1 MQVLS
6 LDTHAGL
13 LLVPVSIVAQI
24 TSRDR
29 QSAFEHE
36 LPFVRSAVQW
46 REYNVPL
53 VFSSEMLGV
62 VQGMDDSYRR
72 SVVLWPMK
80 GGAKTDLFA
89 LTSLDSPRVIEI
101 EDDAVAAPVEVG
113 EVFKENSDLGYT
125 LGFIQVGDRLGII
138 PDLKQLSEKL
148 FSQDR
153 N

>member
-13 LLVPVSIVAQI
+13 ILVPVSIVAQI
-24 TSRDR
+24 TSRTR
-29 QSAFEHE
+29 QSALDHE
-36 LPFVRSAVQW
+36 LPFVRNSVQW

-53 VFSSEMLGV
+53 AFSSEMLGA
-62 VQGMDDSYRR
+62 VQGTDDSYLR

-89 LTSLDSPRVIEI
+89 LSSLDSPRVMDIG
-101 EDDAVAAPVEVG
+101 DDVVAAPVEI
-113 EVFKENSDLGYT
+113 SDLFSEDRDQGFT
-125 LGFIQVGDRLGII
+125 LGFIQLGDRLGII
-138 PDLKQLSEKL
+138 PDLKRLSEKL
-148 FSQDR
+148 FSQ